1 MLYNSV
7 KAFPAACGC
16 TNNRA
21 MGQEF
26 LAKDTMVD
34 ELKILLNEVSKM
46 APDQKGVFT
55 TWCII
60 TLIRDLAYYTVAGIV
75 AWALG
80 RRLIHAILMA
90 YRESK
95 RAA

>member
-1 MLYNSV
+1 MLYNYCVHIS
-7 KAFPAACGC
+7 AACGFAK
-16 TNNRA
+16 NRA
-21 MGQEF
+21 LDLRDG
-26 LAKDTMVD
+26 AKDTMID

-80 RRLIHAILMA
+80 RRLIHAIMTA